1 MRRIT
6 TENRFY
12 KKEKYEASIGAF
24 VLGIVFVFV
33 GVLALVFARFGI
45 NFIGLR
51 FWGYWLFIPAFFI
64 FIGGF
69 RQIHVNNQ
77 YKNAVKNAIIQR
89 NKQGTHKLEHIA
101 KEIGIES
108 NVILRVLLDLRNEGF
123 VKYMFN
129 PDTGEIILG
138 ESVAYT
144 PSKEFETPG
153 KAVEVEIPTIEK
165 NFCVYCGQKLEVDAK
180 FCPSC
185 GSKL

>member
-1 MRRIT
+1 VRSKT
-6 TENRFY
+6 TEDRFY

-24 VLGIVFVFV
+24 VLGIVFVFI
-33 GVLALVFARFGI
+33 GVLALIFMRFGI

-69 RQIHVNNQ
+69 RQIYVNNQ
-77 YKNAVKNAIIQR
+77 YKSAVKNAIVQR
-89 NKQGTHKLEHIA
+89 NKRGTHKLEHIA

-108 NVILRVLLDLRNEGF
+108 NIVLRVLLDLRNEGF

-138 ESVAYT
+138 ESVSYT
-144 PSKEFETPG
+144 PSEEFEAPG
-153 KAVEVEIPTIEK
+153 KEVEAELPTVEK
-165 NFCVYCGQKLEVDAK
+165 SFCVFCGQKLEVDAK